1 MRLLGIFLASLPL
14 SAVFVHDSSSLRY
27 LWMASLLV
35 NLGAIWGIV
44 NVIRGRG
51 GVAYL
56 KAYLRKDASANED
69 YFCVFREGL
78 FKVLPSPA
86 SRAIVFLGDS
96 LTSSCEW
103 HEMFSNDL
111 TILNRGIGGDT
122 SPGVLKRIST
132 VSDLRPLAVFL
143 MIGTNDAQL
152 LGYDPADTLRNYRL
166 IVQNLRQSSRDTR
179 IPDTRIY
186 VQSILPSRAPKFN
199 HWSAEVN
206 RGIRQLAEEE
216 GVTFVDLRPAFMD
229 SNRTL
234 SERLTIDGLHL
245 NAEGY
250 LLWKRQIDPLVQ
262 EVVGAESS
270 RELRTR

>member
-1 MRLLGIFLASLPL
+1 MRILGIILASLPV

-44 NVIRGRG
+44 NLVRGRG

-56 KAYLRKDASANED
+56 KAYLWKDADANVD
-69 YFCVFREGL
+69 RFCVFREGL
-78 FKVLPSPA
+78 FKVLPSPE

-103 HEMFSNDL
+103 HEMFSNGL

-122 SPGVLKRIST
+122 SAGVLKRIST
-132 VSDLRPLAVFL
+132 VSDLCPLAVFL

-166 IVQNLRQSSRDTR
+166 IIRKLRQSSR
-179 IPDTRIY
+179 DTRIY

-199 HWSAEVN
+199 HWSGEVN
-206 RGIRQLAEEE
+206 RGIRELAAEE

-229 SNRTL
+229 SNRAL
-234 SERLTIDGLHL
+234 SERYTIDGLHL
-245 NAEGY
+245 NAAGY
-250 LLWKRQIDPLVQ
+250 LLWKQQIDPMVQ
-262 EVVGAESS
+262 EVVGAESLQ
-270 RELRTR
+270 ELQTR